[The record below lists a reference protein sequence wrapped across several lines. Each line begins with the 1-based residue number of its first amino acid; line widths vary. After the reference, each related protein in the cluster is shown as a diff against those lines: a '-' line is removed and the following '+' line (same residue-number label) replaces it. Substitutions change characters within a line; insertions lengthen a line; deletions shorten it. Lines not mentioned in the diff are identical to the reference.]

1 MKIKK
6 LGTII
11 SALGIVMITGAAL
24 WSCSNDDNFSAEPQV
39 INQDDETTVRTLDRF
54 SEIEP
59 SFASFL
65 MQSETRSTDDAAVAC
80 LYYVKNTARSFK
92 ATLGASKPFL
102 QWAIVCGK

>member
-1 MKIKK
+1 MKLRKISTIICA
-6 LGTII
+6 LGI
-11 SALGIVMITGAAL
+11 SALVGAAL

-39 INQDDETTVRTLDRF
+39 INQQDEPTIRTLDRF